1 MSKRSATPVS
11 EEFELPDDTVL
22 DVPSRRHEVVGVL
35 VTLTALVMALALFSY
50 DGLTVDGG
58 PVAGGNIVG
67 PFGTWLA
74 YFTFSAFGAAAY
86 MVNLCLWVYAGCL
99 FTGYAHKVTVKGTAG
114 CLVIVVFSAVM
125 LHMILSEPVAGG
137 HPSGGAL
144 GGVLGELLNSILS
157 RAGTFIVSLG
167 AIVLTLLVITD
178 ISLFLVG
185 RSISLLF
192 LSGLQIIG
200 TFFWRVIEA
209 WRKELPEDE
218 EIDLADAAPSNTT
231 DVVKKQKRSG
241 TGTNKSSSEE
251 VVSPPPDEL
260 NVAVDVSENSSDA
273 LAVQPRIVKK
283 NKPAASASPASELP
297 PIEQQAKGNFMLPPL
312 SMLEAPE
319 ISTANVDETYL
330 QQNAV
335 KLMEV
340 LSDFGITGEVKEI
353 HPGPVVTMFEF
364 QPRSGTKLS
373 KIGGLSNEIAMALEV
388 TRVRIVAPIPGKNA
402 VGFELPN
409 KEREMVRLR
418 EIFEDDCFTRTR
430 AKLPMALGKDISG
443 APYCV
448 DLAKMPHLLMAGTT
462 GSGKSVSVNTMLLS
476 FLYTHT
482 PEELR
487 LLLIDPKMIE
497 FQPYNHIPHLL
508 LPVVTD
514 MSQACL
520 ALKWG
525 VDEMERRYQLFADM
539 GSKNLESYNR
549 RVEKILQLA
558 KEKAD
563 NPDPAMTAV
572 TEDGHVVEFGEAERT
587 VPPEK
592 LPEKLPLIV
601 ICIDELADLMMVA
614 AKDVENS
621 IARLAQKARAS
632 GIHLIVA
639 TQRPSTDVVTGLIK
653 ANFPARLSCQVSCG
667 IDSRTILGTNGA
679 EHLLGNG
686 DMLIIPPGTS
696 DAIRVQGAFVSEEEV
711 TDVVGFL
718 KKQALP
724 QYDEEILKPRD
735 DEGGSDIDDE
745 EKDEMYDQA
754 VAIVAEAQTCSISML
769 QRKLR
774 IGYNRSA
781 RIVEI
786 MEKEGVV
793 GPANGVNKREVLIS
807 QL

>member
-1 MSKRSATPVS
+1 MRKRTANTVS
-11 EEFELPDDTVL
+11 EEFELPEEL
-22 DVPSRRHEVVGVL
+22 EIEVPSRHHEVLGVI
-35 VTLTALVMALALFSY
+35 VTALALIMALALFSY
-50 DGLTVDGG
+50 DGIAEDGS
-58 PVAGGNIVG
+58 PVSGGNIVG
-67 PFGTWLA
+67 PAGTWLA
-74 YFTFSAFGAAAY
+74 FIVFSGFGAAAY
-86 MVNLCLWVYAGCL
+86 MVNLCLWTYAGCL
-99 FTGYAHKVTVKGTAG
+99 FTGHAHRVTIKGIVG
-114 CLVIVVFSAVM
+114 SLIIVVFSSIA
-125 LHMILSEPVAGG
+125 LHTILTDPVAGG
-137 HPSGGAL
+137 HNGG
-144 GGVLGELLNSILS
+144 GMIGSVLGELSTSLLSTVGTYIL
-157 RAGTFIVSLG
+157 TFG
-167 AIVLTLLVITD
+167 AILLTLLIITD

-185 RSISLLF
+185 RTVGLLI
-192 LSGLQIIG
+192 LSGAQSAG
-200 TFFWRVIEA
+200 FFMWRVAQA
-209 WRKELPEDE
+209 WSKELPEDE
-218 EIDLADAAPSNTT
+218 T
-231 DVVKKQKRSG
+231 DVVADSDTPQDTAKSTKKPKARKTKKESEPEEEFVSNADVSDVVQPKIVTQKAV
-241 TGTNKSSSEE
+241 SSS
-251 VVSPPPDEL
+251 PTD
-260 NVAVDVSENSSDA
+260 
-273 LAVQPRIVKK
+273 
-283 NKPAASASPASELP
+283 KPLP
-297 PIEQQAKGNFMLPPL
+297 PICQQASGNFILPPL
-312 SMLEAPE
+312 SMLAPPE
-319 ISTANVDETYL
+319 KTTENIDEQYL
-330 QQNAV
+330 HENAV
-335 KLMEV
+335 KLVEV
-340 LSDFGITGEVKEI
+340 LADFGVTGEVKEI

-409 KEREMVRLR
+409 AQREMVRLR
-418 EIFEDDCFTRTR
+418 EIFEDACFSNTQK
-430 AKLPMALGKDISG
+430 KLPMALGKDISG
-443 APYCV
+443 SPFAV

-476 FLYTHT
+476 FLYTYT
-482 PEELR
+482 PDELR

-539 GSKNLESYNR
+539 GSKNLESYNNK
-549 RVEKILQLA
+549 VVKILAKA
-558 KEKAD
+558 KEKQE
-563 NPDPAMTAV
+563 NPLPSETAIGP
-572 TEDGHVVEFGEAERT
+572 DGTIVEFGEEERL
-587 VPPEK
+587 VEPEK

-679 EHLLGNG
+679 ENLLGNG

-696 DAIRVQGAFVSEEEV
+696 DAVRVQGAFVSEEEV
-711 TDVVGFL
+711 VDVVDFL

-724 QYDEEILKPRD
+724 QYDADILKPRE
-735 DEGGSDIDDE
+735 DEDGGGVDDE

-754 VAIVAEAQTCSISML
+754 VSIIAEAQSCSISML

-807 QL
+807 PQ

>member
-1 MSKRSATPVS
+1 MSKRPAKSVDEHDDLS
-11 EEFELPDDTVL
+11 YDEEAIE
-22 DVPSRRHEVVGVL
+22 VPSRRHEVLGVI
-35 VTLTALVMALALFSY
+35 VTSLALVMALALFSY
-50 DGLTVDGG
+50 DGLGPDGS
-58 PVAGGNIVG
+58 PVADGNVVG
-67 PFGTWLA
+67 PAGMFLGFIMFFG
-74 YFTFSAFGAAAY
+74 FGAAAY
-86 MVNLCLWVYAGCL
+86 MVNLCLWIYAGCL
-99 FTGYAHKVTVKGTAG
+99 FTGRAHQVTVKGIVG
-114 CLVIVVFSAVM
+114 CLAIVIFSSVA
-125 LHMILSEPVAGG
+125 LYIIIQEPVAGG
-137 HPSGGAL
+137 HNA
-144 GGVLGELLNSILS
+144 GGVIGTILGELLTGMLS
-157 RAGTFIVSLG
+157 TVGTYIVTFG
-167 AIVLTLLVITD
+167 AILLILIIITD

-185 RSISLLF
+185 RTIAVILV
-192 LSGLQIIG
+192 SGV
-200 TFFWRVIEA
+200 TAVTAFVWRIVQA
-209 WRKELPEDE
+209 WTRELPEDTDEIPEKPAPAKSASSQISKE
-218 EIDLADAAPSNTT
+218 EKP
-231 DVVKKQKRSG
+231 KKSKKSK
-241 TGTNKSSSEE
+241 NKSPNEEEATDNGKPPIASSAPPKI
-251 VVSPPPDEL
+251 VTKKLVSSPPKEKE
-260 NVAVDVSENSSDA
+260 VS
-273 LAVQPRIVKK
+273 
-283 NKPAASASPASELP
+283 LP
-297 PIEQQAKGNFMLPPL
+297 IIEQKALGDFKLPPL
-312 SMLEAPE
+312 SMLAKSEE
-319 ISTANVDETYL
+319 VSVNIDETYL
-330 QQNAV
+330 HDNAV
-335 KLMEV
+335 KLVAV
-340 LSDFGITGEVKEI
+340 LADFGISGEVKEI
-353 HPGPVVTMFEF
+353 RPGPVVTMFEF
-364 QPRSGTKLS
+364 QPQSGTKLS

-418 EIFEDDCFTRTR
+418 EIFEDDCFTKTK

-443 APYCV
+443 APFCV

-476 FLYTHT
+476 FLYKHT
-482 PEELR
+482 PDELR

-520 ALKWG
+520 ALKWA

-539 GSKNLESYNR
+539 GSKNLESYNNK
-549 RVEKILQLA
+549 VEKILAKA
-558 KEKAD
+558 KEKQD
-563 NPDPAMTAV
+563 NPLPAQTAI
-572 TEDGHVVEFGEAERT
+572 TAGGNVVEFGEEERL
-587 VPPEK
+587 VEPEK

-653 ANFPARLSCQVSCG
+653 ANFPARLSCQVSSG

-686 DMLIIPPGTS
+686 DMLIVPPGN
-696 DAIRVQGAFVSEEEV
+696 AAAKRVQGAFVSEDEV
-711 TDVVGFL
+711 TDAVDFL

-724 QYDEEILKPRD
+724 EYDDEILKPREDENGGGVD
-735 DEGGSDIDDE
+735 DED
-745 EKDEMYDQA
+745 KDEMYDQA
-754 VAIVAEAQTCSISML
+754 IAIVAEAQSCSISML
-769 QRKLR
+769 QRRLR

-781 RIVEI
+781 RMVET

-807 QL
+807 PQ

>member
-1 MSKRSATPVS
+1 M
-11 EEFELPDDTVL
+11 
-22 DVPSRRHEVVGVL
+22 
-35 VTLTALVMALALFSY
+35 
-50 DGLTVDGG
+50 
-58 PVAGGNIVG
+58 
-67 PFGTWLA
+67 
-74 YFTFSAFGAAAY
+74 
-86 MVNLCLWVYAGCL
+86 
-99 FTGYAHKVTVKGTAG
+99 
-114 CLVIVVFSAVM
+114 
-125 LHMILSEPVAGG
+125 
-137 HPSGGAL
+137 
-144 GGVLGELLNSILS
+144 GELLNSVLS
-157 RAGTFIVSLG
+157 TAGTYIVSFG
-167 AIVLTLLVITD
+167 AIILTLLVITD
-178 ISLFLVG
+178 ISLFLAG
-185 RSISLLF
+185 RAIGIILF
-192 LSGLQIIG
+192 SGLSAAGKFI
-200 TFFWRVIEA
+200 WRVIDL
-209 WRKELPEDE
+209 WRRELPEDRDDDDTDSE
-218 EIDLADAAPSNTT
+218 VQAPVGDDLPKIKNQRKN
-231 DVVKKQKRSG
+231 KKESPVEQ
-241 TGTNKSSSEE
+241 
-251 VVSPPPDEL
+251 VVSDEIETDDL
-260 NVAVDVSENSSDA
+260 PLDSDDEPEMPI
-273 LAVQPRIVKK
+273 QPRIVKK
-283 NKPAASASPASELP
+283 RKPSPSSADAVALP
-297 PIEQQAKGNFMLPPL
+297 PIEQIAAGEFVLPPL
-312 SMLEAPE
+312 SMLAPPEA
-319 ISTANVDETYL
+319 STANVDEAYL
-330 QQNAV
+330 QENAV
-335 KLMEV
+335 KLMDV
-340 LSDFGITGEVKEI
+340 LADFGITGEVKEI

-373 KIGGLSNEIAMALEV
+373 KIGSLSNEIAMALEV

-418 EIFEDDCFTRTR
+418 EIFEDDCFAKTK
-430 AKLPMALGKDISG
+430 AKLPMALGKDIAG
-443 APYCV
+443 MPFCV

-476 FLYTHT
+476 FLYTYT

-525 VDEMERRYQLFADM
+525 VDEMERRYQLFADI
-539 GSKNLESYNR
+539 GARNLESYNTK
-549 RVEKILQLA
+549 VEKVIQRA
-558 KEKAD
+558 REKEA
-563 NPDPAMTAV
+563 NPNPAMTAV
-572 TEDGHVVEFGEAERT
+572 TEDGHVVEFGESEQMVDR
-587 VPPEK
+587 EK

-653 ANFPARLSCQVSCG
+653 ANFPARLSCQVSSG
-667 IDSRTILGTNGA
+667 IDSRTILGTGGA

-686 DMLIIPPGTS
+686 DMLIVPPGTS
-696 DAIRVQGAFVSEEEV
+696 DMVRVQGAFVSEEEV
-711 TDVVGFL
+711 TDVVDFL

-724 QYDEEILKPRD
+724 EYDEEILKPRE
-735 DEGGSDIDDE
+735 DESGDEIDDE

-807 QL
+807 PL